1 MVCCYWRPWYVF
13 FALLNGF
20 VPDQLVCDI
29 DVCKL
34 GAGGCERFILK
45 RVLYDWFLI
54 VWHWDYMVHYMVVST
69 YRFTCSLAHLFAV
82 KCHYFFI
89 FNFINM
95 TGRLKV
101 QQYLW
106 PYQGKVYW
114 TVLDTGLCV
123 SFASQEASCWFHF
136 KWLICLL

>member
-1 MVCCYWRPWYVF
+1 MLLLETLVCF

-20 VPDQLVCDI
+20 VPDQLVCDM

-69 YRFTCSLAHLFAV
+69 YSFTCSS
-82 KCHYFFI
+82 FI
-89 FNFINM
+89 P
-95 TGRLKV
+95 V
-101 QQYLW
+101 
-106 PYQGKVYW
+106 
-114 TVLDTGLCV
+114 C
-123 SFASQEASCWFHF
+123 C
-136 KWLICLL
+136 